1 MGKNSLRKL
10 SREEL
15 LNMLIELTEEN
26 KLLKQKLHNA
36 ENELNDRVIKIK
48 NAGSIAQAALELNG
62 IFEAA
67 QKAADQYLES
77 IKVTDSQAKEQKQ
90 KKS

>member
-1 MGKNSLRKL
+1 MRKNSLRKL

-15 LNMLIELTEEN
+15 LNMLIELTKEN
-26 KLLKQKLHNA
+26 EFLKRRLHDA
-36 ENELNDRVIKIK
+36 ENELNNRAIKIK

-67 QKAADQYLES
+67 QKAADQYLQS
-77 IKVTDSQAKEQKQ
+77 IKDLNSQAGDKI
-90 KKS
+90 

>member
-1 MGKNSLRKL
+1 MEKNSLRKL

-15 LNMLIELTEEN
+15 LNMLIELTKEN
-26 KLLKQKLHNA
+26 ELLKQKLHEV
-36 ENELNDRVIKIK
+36 ENELNDRAIKIK

-77 IKVTDSQAKEQKQ
+77 IKAIDSQSSDKI
-90 KKS
+90 